1 MEILRG
7 NWKCGWALDL
17 HTSSSKPLGDGHYDN
32 IRTEIGQM
40 LYDLKYNNSI
50 SNQDKIQL
58 VEDLAFAA
66 ANFLKNNILVTPYIW
81 VIVPT
86 PSSKDRELQPVYLL
100 ADKIAYLLNRRI
112 DGEYIKKIKN
122 TNELKS
128 IEILEERKKI
138 LDGAFICDKRYKGRK
153 ILLID
158 DLYRSGATLNEIAK
172 TLYTQGEVDNVYV
185 LCFTKTRSKK

>member
-1 MEILRG
+1 MITLKG

-17 HTSSSKPLGDGHYDN
+17 HTLSSVSLGGHFDN
-32 IRTEIGQM
+32 NRTKIGQM
-40 LYDLKYNNSI
+40 VYDLKYNNSI

-58 VEDLAFAA
+58 VENLAFTA
-66 ANFLKNNILVTPYIW
+66 ANFLKNEILVTPYIW
-81 VIVPT
+81 VIAPV

-100 ADKIAYLLNRRI
+100 ADKIAYFLNRKI

-128 IEILEERKKI
+128 IEVLEERQKI
-138 LDGAFICDKRYKGRK
+138 LDGAFICDKRYKGKK

-158 DLYRSGATLNEIAK
+158 DLYRSGATLNEITK

>member
-1 MEILRG
+1 MV
-7 NWKCGWALDL
+7 
-17 HTSSSKPLGDGHYDN
+17 
-32 IRTEIGQM
+32 
-40 LYDLKYNNSI
+40 YDLKYNNSI

-58 VEDLAFAA
+58 VENLAFTA
-66 ANFLKNNILVTPYIW
+66 ANFLKNEILVTPYIW
-81 VIVPT
+81 VIAPV

-100 ADKIAYLLNRRI
+100 ADKIAYFLNRKI

-128 IEILEERKKI
+128 IEVLEERQKI
-138 LDGAFICDKRYKGRK
+138 LDGAFICDKRYKGKK

-158 DLYRSGATLNEIAK
+158 DLYRSGATLNEITK